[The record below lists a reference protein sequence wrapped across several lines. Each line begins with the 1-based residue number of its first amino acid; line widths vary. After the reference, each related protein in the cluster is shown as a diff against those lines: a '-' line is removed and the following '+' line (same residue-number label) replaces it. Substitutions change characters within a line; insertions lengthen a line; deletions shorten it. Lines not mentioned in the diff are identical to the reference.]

1 MKIGFIGL
9 GKMGSRMVTKLVEDG
24 HEVVV
29 WNRTREKIE
38 NLKFKIENFSTGKN
52 LIATEIVNDLVKKLD
67 PPRIIW
73 LMLPAGAATQEI
85 LDQVEDD
92 IEEGDIVID
101 GGNAHYT
108 DTQKRFDHFK
118 SKGIRFLGIG
128 VSGGI
133 VAARQGYPLMAGGDK
148 SAYEHIEP
156 ILNSLAEPNGGYE
169 YFGEGGAGHFVK
181 MVHNGIEYGIMQSIG
196 EGFGVLDKSPYNLD
210 LLKVAKLYEKGT
222 LVSGFMMARTIESLE
237 KDPKLE
243 AIDGYIQASGE
254 GDWTVEE
261 AKEQA
266 LPIDAIETSLNFRT
280 KSRQD
285 KKIAASYAARMVA
298 ALRNAFGG
306 HEVKKR

>member
-108 DTQKRFDHFK
+108 DTQKRFDH
-118 SKGIRFLGIG
+118 
-128 VSGGI
+128 
-133 VAARQGYPLMAGGDK
+133 
-148 SAYEHIEP
+148 
-156 ILNSLAEPNGGYE
+156 
-169 YFGEGGAGHFVK
+169 
-181 MVHNGIEYGIMQSIG
+181 
-196 EGFGVLDKSPYNLD
+196 
-210 LLKVAKLYEKGT
+210 
-222 LVSGFMMARTIESLE
+222 
-237 KDPKLE
+237 
-243 AIDGYIQASGE
+243 
-254 GDWTVEE
+254 
-261 AKEQA
+261 
-266 LPIDAIETSLNFRT
+266 
-280 KSRQD
+280 
-285 KKIAASYAARMVA
+285 
-298 ALRNAFGG
+298 
-306 HEVKKR
+306 